1 MNLIFVEVRLLTKQ
15 KILLFIKIVIILIFF
30 FNKDCY
36 VNYDDYMKIKRKM
49 YEEDGE
55 VLTKEKE
62 LLEKSRFKLIDKDLS
77 GTITW
82 SEFVEFEAADLLS
95 KKNKV

>member
-1 MNLIFVEVRLLTKQ
+1 
-15 KILLFIKIVIILIFF
+15 
-30 FNKDCY
+30 
-36 VNYDDYMKIKRKM
+36 M

-95 KKNKV
+95 KKNKVSFSQENHFYFSLLKLLFFFSLI

>member
-1 MNLIFVEVRLLTKQ
+1 
-15 KILLFIKIVIILIFF
+15 
-30 FNKDCY
+30 
-36 VNYDDYMKIKRKM
+36 MKIKRKM

-55 VLTKEKE
+55 VLTRERE
-62 LLEKSRFKLIDKDLS
+62 TLEKARFKLIDKDRS

-95 KKNKV
+95 KKNKVPKIFY

>member
-1 MNLIFVEVRLLTKQ
+1 
-15 KILLFIKIVIILIFF
+15 
-30 FNKDCY
+30 
-36 VNYDDYMKIKRKM
+36 M

-55 VLTKEKE
+55 VLTKDRELFEKA
-62 LLEKSRFKLIDKDLS
+62 RFRLIDKDKS

-95 KKNKV
+95 KKNKVFNNSLVAI